1 MAPAAEGDGVVAAVR
16 RRAEALASMRP
27 SAAAA
32 AAAASLGHGPR
43 EPRLPP
49 TSTDVER
56 STPDIV
62 GGGRVE
68 RAASQPQPG
77 WRQGAGAA
85 ELGIVA
91 ASACATRVIEG
102 GWSGFF
108 LGLFWN
114 GVFPKEKLRNQQS
127 IGMGTVQPFGL
138 QDSCV
143 GMV

>member
-91 ASACATRVIEG
+91 ASACATRVIEVG
-102 GWSGFF
+102 VDFF
-108 LGLFWN
+108 NRASFSFTNSSLNFTIK
-114 GVFPKEKLRNQQS
+114 KEDFILH
-127 IGMGTVQPFGL
+127 
-138 QDSCV
+138 
-143 GMV
+143 